1 MKDTINLPKNL
12 DAIIRRARKMI
23 EQEGGAGDFWS
34 SVMDDEQNGYD
45 VNLYVDDSPDSP
57 ISVVI
62 YKVTDGRMSTDLYA
76 DITDFVI

>member
-1 MKDTINLPKNL
+1 
-12 DAIIRRARKMI
+12 
-23 EQEGGAGDFWS
+23 
-34 SVMDDEQNGYD
+34 MDDEQNGYD